1 MSTTNNTVLLTG
13 ESVLLPELKELFA
26 GKDYEVVT
34 EKAVE
39 NDAKKIG
46 LAVEVSNVD
55 LELKKAVIQKLDREL
70 PPDVPILTTS
80 LGVSAT
86 EVASWTWHPERVCG
100 FGTFRP
106 LSERKLLE
114 LAPGLRTSMKTLKRA
129 EAFFQSLGK
138 NTAVVQDETGLVF
151 PRVLSLIIN
160 EAVFA
165 VMEGTATPQDI
176 DIAMKKGTNY
186 PYGPLEWADQIGLDE
201 VYAVI
206 HGLHRDLAEER
217 YRPAPLLRK
226 MVLAGMLGVR
236 SGEGFY
242 TYSGE
247 AARPST
253 RGDER

>member
-86 EVASWTWHPERVCG
+86 EVASWTRHPERVCG

-226 MVLAGMLGVR
+226 MVLAG
-236 SGEGFY
+236 E
-242 TYSGE
+242 T
-247 AARPST
+247 ARPLT

>member
-55 LELKKAVIQKLDREL
+55 LELKKSVIQKLDREL

-86 EVASWTWHPERVCG
+86 EVASWTRHPERVCG

-247 AARPST
+247 TARPLT